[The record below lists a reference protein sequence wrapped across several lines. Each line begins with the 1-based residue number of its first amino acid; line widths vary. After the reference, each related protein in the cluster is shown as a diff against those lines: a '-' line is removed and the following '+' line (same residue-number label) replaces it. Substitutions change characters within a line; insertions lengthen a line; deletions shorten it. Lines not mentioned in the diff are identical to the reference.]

1 MKRFCHIVF
10 LKDLTKRKLNLL
22 ASLQTLHLPRSH
34 LVNRI
39 SRYGRIVERI
49 ENNENL
55 AERDQALML
64 LGWVV
69 TAKRPLTWPEIQ
81 GAVSID
87 LEQQTVD
94 FEERQLVVDI
104 GELCGSL
111 VERLAGDRIELVH
124 TSAKM
129 RAVRSLNIRC
139 MLT

>member
-1 MKRFCHIVF
+1 
-10 LKDLTKRKLNLL
+10 
-22 ASLQTLHLPRSH
+22 
-34 LVNRI
+34 
-39 SRYGRIVERI
+39 
-49 ENNENL
+49 
-55 AERDQALML
+55 ML

-81 GAVSID
+81 GGRGSID

-124 TSAKM
+124 TSAKIYLTQDNHI
-129 RAVRSLNIRC
+129 RLSEAEGRIASLC
-139 MLT
+139 LQYLTLPGFDTDGDQISELVETGFSAFQNYAGLHWVDHLQAYLETL

>member
-1 MKRFCHIVF
+1 MIDQIF
-10 LKDLTKRKLNLL
+10 
-22 ASLQTLHLPRSH
+22 
-34 LVNRI
+34 
-39 SRYGRIVERI
+39 RYGRIVERI
-49 ENNENL
+49 ENNDNL

-69 TAKRPLTWPEIQ
+69 SAKRPLTWPEIQ

-111 VERLAGDRIELVH
+111 IERLAGNHIELVH

-129 RAVRSLNIRC
+129 RVVRSHKIRF
-139 MLT
+139 MLTWS